1 MAPIAHTGKE
11 KQKIKRIGRKVGN
24 LVAAMLGVSI
34 TLVVVLCVLM
44 FYRLTM
50 SIMQDQC
57 VSGTNVLAYELAD
70 HPDDDQT
77 ELLDA
82 LKEEMDCEFTIF
94 HGDERAY
101 TTILQNGQRAVGTR
115 LSDNIAKIVLEEGK
129 SYVGQ
134 ATILGEKHLCS
145 YVPTYDDDGEVN
157 GLLFAGISMSSALSQ
172 ISLTVKLSCVAGII
186 LIILGILIIGAYIKK
201 TVSHPLYR
209 LTKLA
214 QTLEQGDL
222 GLNEPQNLTVE
233 IKSNDEIGVLSRS
246 FYHTIDRLRNYIG
259 EISNM
264 LESIAD
270 GDLTA
275 QMTQEYVGDF
285 VNIRTSLDDILQK
298 LNHTV
303 GQIVSSAEY
312 VSTGSEQISIASQT
326 LSQGSVEQSSSIE
339 ELEETMRSVT
349 ISVRQT
355 AENVQRAREQTNEMG
370 CQLTEGNQKMQ
381 EMITA
386 MGEITDNSNEI
397 EKIIKTIEDIAFQT
411 NILALNAA
419 VEATRAGSAGK
430 GFAVVADEVRNLA
443 AKSAEASQSTS
454 ELIGRSIMAV
464 NQGTLIA
471 DATAQQLQNIVMG
484 AHDIVE
490 TINGIASDA
499 QTQSEAVEQIQEQI
513 GQISSVVQMNS
524 STAVESAASSQ
535 ELSTQASVL
544 KQLVQA
550 FRLHKR

>member
-1 MAPIAHTGKE
+1 M
-11 KQKIKRIGRKVGN
+11 
-24 LVAAMLGVSI
+24 
-34 TLVVVLCVLM
+34 
-44 FYRLTM
+44 
-50 SIMQDQC
+50 
-57 VSGTNVLAYELAD
+57 
-70 HPDDDQT
+70 
-77 ELLDA
+77 
-82 LKEEMDCEFTIF
+82 
-94 HGDERAY
+94 
-101 TTILQNGQRAVGTR
+101 
-115 LSDNIAKIVLEEGK
+115 
-129 SYVGQ
+129 
-134 ATILGEKHLCS
+134 
-145 YVPTYDDDGEVN
+145 
-157 GLLFAGISMSSALSQ
+157 
-172 ISLTVKLSCVAGII
+172 
-186 LIILGILIIGAYIKK
+186 
-201 TVSHPLYR
+201 
-209 LTKLA
+209 
-214 QTLEQGDL
+214 

-233 IKSNDEIGVLSRS
+233 IESNDEIGVLSRS
-246 FYHTIDRLRNYIG
+246 FYHTINRLRNYIG

-285 VNIRTSLDDILQK
+285 VNIRTSLDDILQR

-349 ISVRQT
+349 DSVRQT

-386 MGEITDNSNEI
+386 MGEITENSNEI

-454 ELIGRSIMAV
+454 ELIGRSIAAV
-464 NQGTLIA
+464 TQGTLIA

-490 TINGIASDA
+490 TINGIAVDT
-499 QTQSEAVEQIQEQI
+499 QRQSEAAVQIQEQI

-550 FRLHKR
+550 FQLNKR